1 MLRRNIGR
9 SAWVNSD
16 IIMDYSMGV
25 ITNKSIMFG
34 GYIKDDNLCRVVM
47 NIMDIVKCGKTD

>member
-1 MLRRNIGR
+1 MGR
-9 SAWVNSD
+9 SAWINSD
-16 IIMDYSMGV
+16 IFMDYSMGV

-34 GYIKDDNLCRVVM
+34 GYIKDDNLCGVVM